1 MIWFYVNK
9 SLSLYIRWIETVH
22 ISNKIIHPFL
32 NLWSKEV
39 IGDIIYPITVNKID
53 RYLDTITSHTSIS
66 YIISRDKEINERER
80 KK

>member
-1 MIWFYVNK
+1 MIWFYVYK

-22 ISNKIIHPFL
+22 INNKIILHFL